1 MTRLPPAPD
10 VYWDEAGALVSR
22 AFGDV
27 YFSRD
32 GGLEE
37 TRAVF
42 LAGCALPE
50 RWAARARFAIGEL
63 GFGCGLNALATW
75 DAWARTRAP
84 GAVLHFVSVEQFPL
98 TRADAARA
106 LGAFPEVALRAEN
119 LLAAWPVR
127 AAGAQRLW
135 FPEDGFALTLL
146 HGEAESALAGLTGK
160 FDAWFLDGF
169 APARNLALWTPALM
183 QQLAAHSAPGARAA
197 TYSVAASA
205 RASLEGAGFAAEKR
219 PGFGKK
225 KERLEAYLKAEPQQ
239 RFPLYPYAPVA
250 APKVAI
256 VGAGIAG
263 AALAAAF
270 ARRGVGVDVYDR
282 AGAHQGASGAPAA
295 LMMPRLERTDTPLA
309 RLHMAAYLFAQR
321 EYAALGQGAFAPIG
335 VEQFPSQDRDP
346 ETFAALAADPPLPAD
361 WLEASAEKL
370 LHPKAGV
377 VTPAAVIDAWLG
389 GARLHLTEIAAV
401 EREGETW
408 ILRDAE
414 GRAAGEAQAVI
425 LACGPGLARFAQ
437 AQFLPLRYSRG
448 QIDWAPVRGET
459 LARALTAG
467 AYAAPF
473 ADGVIFGSTFDRV
486 DAAIIVSPSAE
497 STEDNLA
504 ALEELAPDIAAR
516 LDRARIQSRAA
527 VRVSTPDVAPVA
539 GMLPD
544 DLPWRARFEALRH
557 GGRVD
562 LSLPAPAHE
571 GLYVL
576 GALGARG
583 FLLAPLLAE
592 RIASEICGEPCPLN
606 REAMEAAHPAR
617 FLERA
622 LRRGA

>member
-10 VYWDEAGALVSR
+10 VFWDEAGALVSR

-37 TRAVF
+37 ARAVF

-50 RWAARARFAIGEL
+50 RWAGRARFAIGEL
-63 GFGCGLNALATW
+63 GFGCGLNALAAW

-106 LGAFPEVALRAEN
+106 LAAFPEVAARAEK

-135 FPEDGFALTLL
+135 FPEDGFSLTLL
-146 HGEAESALAGLTGK
+146 HGEAESALTGLTGT

-169 APARNLALWTPALM
+169 APARNPALWTPALM
-183 QQLAAHSAPGARAA
+183 QKMAALCAEGARAA
-197 TYSVAASA
+197 TYSVAAAA
-205 RASLEGAGFAAEKR
+205 RAALQGAGFAAEKR
-219 PGFGKK
+219 PGFGRK
-225 KERLEAYLKAEPQQ
+225 KERLEAVLKKPPHAG
-239 RFPLYPYAPVA
+239 FPLYPYASTAAGNVA
-250 APKVAI
+250 VI
-256 VGAGIAG
+256 GAGIAG
-263 AALAAAF
+263 ASLAAAF
-270 ARRGVGVDVYDR
+270 ARRGIAVDVYDR

-321 EYAALGQGAFAPIG
+321 EYAALGQAAFAPIG

-346 ETFAALAADPPLPAD
+346 ETPLPAD
-361 WLEASAEKL
+361 GLEASAEKL
-370 LHPKAGV
+370 FHPKAGV
-377 VTPAAVIDAWLG
+377 VAPAAAIDAWLKG
-389 GARLHLTEIAAV
+389 GRMHLAEIAAV
-401 EREGETW
+401 ECEGGTW

-425 LACGPGLARFAQ
+425 LACGPGLGRFAQ

-448 QIDWAPVRGET
+448 QIDWGPLSGDVPAHAIAAGGYVAP
-459 LARALTAG
+459 LS
-467 AYAAPF
+467 
-473 ADGVIFGSTFDRV
+473 DGVVFGSTFDRV
-486 DAAIIVSPSAE
+486 DATTIVSANEE

-504 ALEELAPDIAAR
+504 TLAEIGLALSAR

-539 GMLPD
+539 AMLPD

-562 LSLPAPAHE
+562 LSLPAAAHE

-592 RIASEICGEPCPLN
+592 RIASEICGEPCPLD